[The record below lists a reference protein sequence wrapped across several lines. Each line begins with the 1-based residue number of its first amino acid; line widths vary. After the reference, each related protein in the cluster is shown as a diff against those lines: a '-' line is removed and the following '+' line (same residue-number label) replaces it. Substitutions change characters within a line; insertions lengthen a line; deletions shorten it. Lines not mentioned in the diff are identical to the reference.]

1 MWQVTLDDAKERAQH
16 HACIAAAGADDTGAV
31 NQVNMGPTVVLWR
44 RFRDG
49 TETREALPQWLAE
62 CTLATI
68 PEREPN
74 VERAK
79 MKYGH

>member
-1 MWQVTLDDAKERAQH
+1 MRTVRLDDVKERAQH
-16 HACIAAAGADDTGAV
+16 HACMAAAGADDTV
-31 NQVNMGPTVVLWR
+31 VDLGPTVILWR

-74 VERAK
+74 VERARLEQ
-79 MKYGH
+79 

>member
-1 MWQVTLDDAKERAQH
+1 MWKATLDDVKERVEH
-16 HACIAAAGADDTGAV
+16 HARMAAAGADDTAAV
-31 NQVNMGPTVVLWR
+31 GLGPTVVLWR

-49 TETREALPQWLAE
+49 TETREVLPQWLAE

-79 MKYGH
+79 LKQ

>member
-1 MWQVTLDDAKERAQH
+1 MWKATLDDVKERVQH
-16 HACIAAAGADDTGAV
+16 HARIAMAGADDAAAV
-31 NQVNMGPTVVLWR
+31 DLGPTVVLWR

-49 TETREALPQWLAE
+49 TETEERLPRWLAE

-68 PEREPN
+68 SEREPQ

-79 MKYGH
+79 VKYGH

>member
-1 MWQVTLDDAKERAQH
+1 VTTHRATLAAAADLLAHHER
-16 HACIAAAGADDTGAV
+16 IAAAGADDTAQGWGYL
-31 NQVNMGPTVVLWR
+31 GPDVTLWR

-49 TETREALPQWLAE
+49 TETRETLPEFIAE
-62 CTLATI
+62 VTLAAI

-79 MKYGH
+79 IER

>member
-1 MWQVTLDDAKERAQH
+1 MWKATLDDVKERVRH
-16 HACIAAAGADDTGAV
+16 YSCIAVAGADNVAAAV
-31 NQVNMGPTVVLWR
+31 DLGPTVVLWR

-49 TETREALPQWLAE
+49 TETSEALPLWLASA
-62 CTLATI
+62 TVATI

-79 MKYGH
+79 ITYGH

>member
-1 MWQVTLDDAKERAQH
+1 MWQATLDDVKERVQH
-16 HACIAAAGADDTGAV
+16 HACMAAAGVDDTAAV
-31 NQVNMGPTVVLWR
+31 DLGPTVVLWR

-49 TETREALPQWLAE
+49 TETSEALPQWLAE
-62 CTLATI
+62 CTLVTI

-79 MKYGH
+79 LKQ

>member
-1 MWQVTLDDAKERAQH
+1 MRYEVTLEDVKERVRH
-16 HACIAAAGADDTGAV
+16 YSCMAAAGADNVAAAV
-31 NQVNMGPTVVLWR
+31 DLGPTVVLWR

-62 CTLATI
+62 WTLATI
-68 PEREPN
+68 SEREPQ

-79 MKYGH
+79 VKYGH